1 MKRYI
6 QKRLLSS
13 IMLLLLASF
22 LIYTFLYTIP
32 GSSMEVLL
40 GDSASHVESSKTGL
54 LTSCF
59 QFLGNILQGDFGT
72 SLINGEKVTTLISSH
87 FYPTFALALITFT
100 ILTLIFIPLAIVFG
114 KHDAKACD
122 IYVTLSLSLPS
133 FLLAFILIVLF
144 VLLIPIFPLAGYK
157 SLRNGVGVHLRY
169 LLLPSLTLAITY
181 SGLLV
186 SIVFKKVRDLTTEPP
201 YLYAKARGLK
211 ESTLNVKYLF
221 LPTLSVIL
229 SVLSQAFISLLSGVA
244 IVETIFN
251 IPGLGSLLVT
261 SVSRRDIPTATTLV
275 LFITVI
281 SIVVNFITDVAL
293 EWINGGREN
302 A

>member
-1 MKRYI
+1 M
-6 QKRLLSS
+6 
-13 IMLLLLASF
+13 MLLLLASF

-32 GSSMEVLL
+32 GSSMDVLF
-40 GDSASHVESSKTGL
+40 GDSVILTENAKSGL
-54 LTSCF
+54 LKSYCL
-59 QFLGNILQGDFGT
+59 FLGNILKGNFGT
-72 SLINGEKVTTLISSH
+72 SLITGDKVTTLISSH
-87 FYPTFALALITFT
+87 IYPTFALALISFT
-100 ILTLIFIPLAIVFG
+100 ILTLIFIPLSIVLG
-114 KHDAKACD
+114 KHNKKSSD
-122 IYVTLSLSLPS
+122 IYITLSMSLPS

-157 SLRNGVGVHLRY
+157 SIRAGLGVHLRY
-169 LLLPSLTLAITY
+169 LMLPSITLAITY
-181 SGLLV
+181 SGLLI
-186 SIVFKKVRDLTTEPP
+186 SIVFKKVRELTIEPP

-281 SIVVNFITDVAL
+281 CIVVNFITDIAL
-293 EWINGGREN
+293 EIINGGREN